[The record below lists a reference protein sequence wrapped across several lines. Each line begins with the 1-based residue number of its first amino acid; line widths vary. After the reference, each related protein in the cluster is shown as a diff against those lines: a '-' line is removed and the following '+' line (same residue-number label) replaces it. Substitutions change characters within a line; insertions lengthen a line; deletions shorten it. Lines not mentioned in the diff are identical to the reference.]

1 MREAGLAR
9 RFRSRQWRAG
19 AAAALA
25 AAFVSASCLVLGQH
39 SRHGGNSP
47 GSLEQEGRS
56 LAALERQRGRLQS
69 FISEQDGSG
78 RPTARSVPEA
88 GEGEGHTVATG
99 KATDST
105 ANRRHCGKL
114 CQTRRMI
121 LKARGRIDSQAH
133 AELQQLAVKPCL
145 LCATPVQLCRAISDS
160 DSS

>member
-25 AAFVSASCLVLGQH
+25 AAFVAASCLVLGQH
-39 SRHGGNSP
+39 SRHGGHSA
-47 GSLEQEGRS
+47 GSLEQDGRS
-56 LAALERQRGRLQS
+56 LAALERQRARLQS

-88 GEGEGHTVATG
+88 GEGHTVAAV

-105 ANRRHCGKL
+105 ANRMHCGKL
-114 CQTRRMI
+114 PDSADDSEGTWKDRLAGACRAAA
-121 LKARGRIDSQAH
+121 ARGKTMPTVCDSCSI
-133 AELQQLAVKPCL
+133 VPC
-145 LCATPVQLCRAISDS
+145 SF
-160 DSS
+160 

>member
-25 AAFVSASCLVLGQH
+25 AAFVAASCLVLGQH
-39 SRHGGNSP
+39 SRHGGH
-47 GSLEQEGRS
+47 GSLEQDGRS
-56 LAALERQRGRLQS
+56 LAALERQRARLQS

-88 GEGEGHTVATG
+88 GEGHTVAAV

-105 ANRRHCGKL
+105 ANRMHCGKL

-145 LCATPVQLCRAISDS
+145 LCVTPVQLCRALSDS
-160 DSS
+160 NSS